1 MYTIYVVEDDID
13 IRQLIVYALNN
24 NGFKAMGFPDA
35 QGLYGQMAKEAPSL
49 LILDLMLDGESG
61 YDILSRIR
69 KDPEVYDLP
78 VIILT
83 AKSSEYDKVKGL
95 DMGADDYIT
104 KPFGV
109 LEMISRVKALLRR
122 SPDRVKTK
130 SKVTYKDLRMD
141 LEKRQVDLDGKKLD
155 LTYKEFELLYF
166 LILNEGIVL
175 SRDSLME
182 EVWGF
187 DYSGETRTV
196 DVHIR
201 SLRQKLEDRDYIKT
215 VRNVG
220 YRLGD

>member
-1 MYTIYVVEDDID
+1 MYTIYVVEDDAD

-24 NGFKAMGFPDA
+24 NGFKAQGFPSA
-35 QGLYGQMAKEAPSL
+35 KGLYGQMEKEVPSL

-61 YDILSRIR
+61 YDILARIR
-69 KDPEVYDLP
+69 ANPEVADLP

-122 SPDRVKTK
+122 SPARQKIETQLGYRDI
-130 SKVTYKDLRMD
+130 RMD
-141 LEKRQVDLDGKKLD
+141 LEKRKAYLDQEEIE
-155 LTYKEFELLYF
+155 LTYKEFELLHF
-166 LILNEGIVL
+166 LIINEGIVL
-175 SRDSLME
+175 TRDSLME